1 MGNQLKAKLRKV
13 VKQPSMLFRHEAE
26 QRWVC
31 DRLALV
37 WLEKK
42 LFASL
47 MGDFKAGSLLS
58 TSNYLVNECFI
69 IQNHLNGTNISPS
82 LIVTKGVA
90 QNKWALS
97 RLSLLIYVCFFFFKA

>member
-1 MGNQLKAKLRKV
+1 MVNENLSIKPNMGNQLKAKLRKV
-13 VKQPSMLFRHEAE
+13 VKQPRMLFRHEAE

-37 WLEKK
+37 WLGKK

-58 TSNYLVNECFI
+58 TSNYLVKECFI
-69 IQNHLNGTNISPS
+69 IQNHLNG
-82 LIVTKGVA
+82 
-90 QNKWALS
+90 NKHFTLT
-97 RLSLLIYVCFFFFKA
+97 YCY

>member
-1 MGNQLKAKLRKV
+1 MFNENVSFKPNMGSQLKAKLRKI
-13 VKQPSMLFRHEAE
+13 VKQPSMFFRHDAE

-37 WLEKK
+37 WLGKK

-58 TSNYLVNECFI
+58 TSNYLVNEYFT
-69 IQNHLNGTNISPS
+69 IQSHLIGN
-82 LIVTKGVA
+82 KG
-90 QNKWALS
+90 
-97 RLSLLIYVCFFFFKA
+97 